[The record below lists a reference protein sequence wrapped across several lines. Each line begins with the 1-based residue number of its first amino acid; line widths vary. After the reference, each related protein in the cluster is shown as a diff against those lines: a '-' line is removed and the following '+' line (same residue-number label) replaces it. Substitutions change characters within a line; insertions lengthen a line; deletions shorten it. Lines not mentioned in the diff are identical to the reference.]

1 MEGNRTKGIYV
12 TENDLQCSDYEEE
25 ECKKKGKFVPKI
37 LKNNSIKYSYI
48 EQKYEQ
54 HLVLVHSKFDLKNT
68 D

>member
-1 MEGNRTKGIYV
+1 MFRLRGRRM
-12 TENDLQCSDYEEE
+12 Q
-25 ECKKKGKFVPKI
+25 KKGKFVPKI
-37 LKNNSIKYSYI
+37 LKNNSIKYSFI